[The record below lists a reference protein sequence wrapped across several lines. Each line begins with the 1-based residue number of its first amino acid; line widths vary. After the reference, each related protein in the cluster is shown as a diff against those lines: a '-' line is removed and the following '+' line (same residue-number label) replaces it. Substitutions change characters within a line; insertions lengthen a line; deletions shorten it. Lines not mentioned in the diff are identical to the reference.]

1 MKYEITTEREKYLTA
16 RGYTILTACPGSGK
30 TTSIVYKLHTISKE
44 CQVKY
49 GTYAGVACL
58 SFTNKA
64 CDEILSKYKSMHDET
79 LIYPHIVSTIDSFI
93 TQYVTLPFWYLFPG
107 LEIRPSIVNDDA
119 LIDRILQIQYIKD
132 GVKKETYTREITIF
146 GHEYY
151 TKYEPKNIWKECSGY
166 SFKGTLIT
174 DPTFTNYARA
184 VFKSKLER
192 GFITSQ
198 DASYIGYY
206 ILHKHKEIAKALAL
220 KFPYIIIDEAQ
231 DTSELH
237 HKIFDR
243 LKECG
248 VKNIEYI
255 GDLYQSIYQWRNAR
269 PELLEDKIKCLD
281 WTHLHLTENRR
292 SNQRIIDL
300 YSLLRKKSDPK
311 IISYKVDDQGIDVL
325 IYKYD
330 KSNIKA
336 IIDHF
341 HSICQDKKLKNGHVL
356 TRGNSFCRQIQGI
369 VQELRYWKSDIPYS
383 IIEAKK
389 EFNND
394 SIDNSFD
401 RVRHI
406 VANCKFKFN
415 EYKAKRNF
423 IIESKL
429 DNLFNMQIM
438 RFLLNIPSL
447 DLTLAEWT
455 TNTEILLQKVFSL
468 NEKPNFQIYKR
479 IKGETMSILQNRSTK
494 LYYSDQNNYKNTS
507 LPVKTIHKVKG
518 ATFDA
523 VLLFLSEK
531 SSGKSISLNEFK
543 KTVTALSEKQRLIY
557 VACSRATQFLAFAV
571 PTSIPDAEI
580 IQKLGNNVIIKNIN
594 LQGSLF

>member
-1 MKYEITTEREKYLTA
+1 M
-16 RGYTILTACPGSGK
+16 
-30 TTSIVYKLHTISKE
+30 
-44 CQVKY
+44 
-49 GTYAGVACL
+49 
-58 SFTNKA
+58 
-64 CDEILSKYKSMHDET
+64 
-79 LIYPHIVSTIDSFI
+79 
-93 TQYVTLPFWYLFPG
+93 
-107 LEIRPSIVNDDA
+107 
-119 LIDRILQIQYIKD
+119 
-132 GVKKETYTREITIF
+132 F
-146 GHEYY
+146 G
-151 TKYEPKNIWKECSGY
+151 
-166 SFKGTLIT
+166 
-174 DPTFTNYARA
+174 
-184 VFKSKLER
+184 
-192 GFITSQ
+192 GF
-198 DASYIGYY
+198 
-206 ILHKHKEIAKALAL
+206 
-220 KFPYIIIDEAQ
+220 
-231 DTSELH
+231 
-237 HKIFDR
+237 
-243 LKECG
+243 
-248 VKNIEYI
+248 
-255 GDLYQSIYQWRNAR
+255 
-269 PELLEDKIKCLD
+269 
-281 WTHLHLTENRR
+281 
-292 SNQRIIDL
+292 
-300 YSLLRKKSDPK
+300 LRKKSDPK

-401 RVRHI
+401 IVRHI

-468 NEKPNFQIYKR
+468 NEEPNFQIYKR